1 MKQII
6 FLLFLLSCTAVYAQQ
21 QDSVT
26 IHGRVTDYN
35 GQPIDSASVWWQ
47 NPQFN
52 DIIEAITDK
61 DGHYTARIPKGK
73 YQSAAS
79 IYLPSY
85 AHIAMKSGL
94 PETEHRLEF
103 WAWDFIADRDTTLD
117 IRYHRMEAYGL
128 RAFCIPGAMPT
139 YQIYVRPMSLTR
151 TYQWMKETKPESLV
165 HGENLSDIEQQEQN
179 KEARECQMAPRP
191 GQLKVPNIFNF
202 HAPQADLPD
211 YVAWKPLTQENV
223 MNFSA
228 LGYFF
233 AKAMYEKN
241 SIPVGLINSSWGGTP
256 VEAWISEEGLKEFP
270 KYINDKRQYE
280 DDAYLKSIKQTEGLS
295 FYRWNTSLYRGDA
308 GLHEATPWYAANY
321 NDKDWKTVDLFS
333 TDWGTNG
340 LNPINGSHWF
350 RKEVEVPQD
359 WNGKEATLRLGC
371 IVDADSV
378 YVNGTFVGTVSYQ
391 YPPRIYTIPAGVLKA
406 GKNTV
411 TIRLISNNG
420 YPHFVKEKPYKI
432 ICGNEEVS
440 LQGEWKYRLGASMPP
455 APGMMFFCY
464 KPVCLYNAMIAPLQ
478 NYGIRGV
485 LWYQGESN
493 VDRRNEYAALL
504 TVLIADW
511 RSTFDNPELPF
522 YIIELADFLS
532 KDDISGRQAWA
543 EMRKEQAKVAE
554 TNRNT
559 RLIRNSDLGEW
570 NDIHPLDKKTLGQRA
585 AESALETDNK

>member
-1 MKQII
+1 MNKVSFNKVRLSLAVLLCLCATSMVDAKVKLPALISDGMVLQREQPIKVWGTADAGESVQVKFLKNATPTGVKGGKLKVAYTVTADANGRWTLTLPAMKPGGPYILQVNDIELKDI
-6 FLLFLLSCTAVYAQQ
+6 LVGDVWLCSGQSNMELPVS
-21 QDSVT
+21 
-26 IHGRVTDYN
+26 RVTDMFRDE
-35 GQPIDSASVWWQ
+35 I
-47 NPQFN
+47 
-52 DIIEAITDK
+52 
-61 DGHYTARIPKGK
+61 
-73 YQSAAS
+73 AA
-79 IYLPSY
+79 Y
-85 AHIAMKSGL
+85 
-94 PETEHRLEF
+94 ENTN
-103 WAWDFIADRDTTLD
+103 
-117 IRYHRMEAYGL
+117 IR
-128 RAFCIPGAMPT
+128 
-139 YQIYVRPMSLTR
+139 
-151 TYQWMKETKPESLV
+151 
-165 HGENLSDIEQQEQN
+165 
-179 KEARECQMAPRP
+179 
-191 GQLKVPNIFNF
+191 QLKVPNIFNF

-378 YVNGTFVGTVSYQ
+378 YVNGTFVGTISYQ

-493 VDRRNEYAALL
+493 VDRRNDYAALL

-522 YIIELADFLS
+522 YIVELADFLS

-570 NDIHPLDKKTLGQRA
+570 NDIHPLDKKNLGQRA

>member
-1 MKQII
+1 MNQVSFNKVRLSLAVLLCLCATSMVNAKVKLPALISDGMVLQREQPIKVWGTADAGESVQVKFLKNATPTGVKGDKLKAAYTVTTDANGKWTLTLPAMKPGGPYILQVNDIELKDI
-6 FLLFLLSCTAVYAQQ
+6 LVGDVWLCSGQSNMELPVS
-21 QDSVT
+21 
-26 IHGRVTDYN
+26 RVTDMFRDE
-35 GQPIDSASVWWQ
+35 ISAYE
-47 NPQFN
+47 NTN
-52 DIIEAITDK
+52 
-61 DGHYTARIPKGK
+61 
-73 YQSAAS
+73 
-79 IYLPSY
+79 
-85 AHIAMKSGL
+85 
-94 PETEHRLEF
+94 
-103 WAWDFIADRDTTLD
+103 
-117 IRYHRMEAYGL
+117 IR
-128 RAFCIPGAMPT
+128 
-139 YQIYVRPMSLTR
+139 
-151 TYQWMKETKPESLV
+151 
-165 HGENLSDIEQQEQN
+165 
-179 KEARECQMAPRP
+179 
-191 GQLKVPNIFNF
+191 QLKVPNIFNF
-202 HAPQADLPD
+202 HAPQTDLPD

-241 SIPVGLINSSWGGTP
+241 NIPVGLINSSWGGTP

-585 AESALETDNK
+585 AESALENNK

>member
-1 MKQII
+1 MNKVSFNKVRLSLAVLLCLCATSMVDAKVKLPALISDGMVLQREQPIKVWGTADAGESVQVKFLKNATPTGVKGGKLKVAYTVTADANGRWTLTLPAMKPGGPYILQVNDIELKDI
-6 FLLFLLSCTAVYAQQ
+6 LVGDVWLCSGQSNMELPVS
-21 QDSVT
+21 
-26 IHGRVTDYN
+26 RVTDMFRDE
-35 GQPIDSASVWWQ
+35 I
-47 NPQFN
+47 
-52 DIIEAITDK
+52 
-61 DGHYTARIPKGK
+61 
-73 YQSAAS
+73 AA
-79 IYLPSY
+79 Y
-85 AHIAMKSGL
+85 
-94 PETEHRLEF
+94 ENTN
-103 WAWDFIADRDTTLD
+103 
-117 IRYHRMEAYGL
+117 IR
-128 RAFCIPGAMPT
+128 
-139 YQIYVRPMSLTR
+139 
-151 TYQWMKETKPESLV
+151 
-165 HGENLSDIEQQEQN
+165 
-179 KEARECQMAPRP
+179 
-191 GQLKVPNIFNF
+191 QLKVPNIFNF

-378 YVNGTFVGTVSYQ
+378 YVNGTFVGTISYQ

-522 YIIELADFLS
+522 YIVELADFLS

-585 AESALETDNK
+585 AESALENNK

>member
-1 MKQII
+1 MNKVRFNKVRLSLAVLLCLCATSMVDAKVKLPALISDGMVLQREQPIKVWGTADAGESVQVKFLKNATPTGVKGGKLKVAYTVTADANGRWTLTLPAMKPGGPYILQVNDIELKDI
-6 FLLFLLSCTAVYAQQ
+6 LVGDVWLCSGQSNMELPVS
-21 QDSVT
+21 
-26 IHGRVTDYN
+26 RVTDMFRDE
-35 GQPIDSASVWWQ
+35 I
-47 NPQFN
+47 
-52 DIIEAITDK
+52 
-61 DGHYTARIPKGK
+61 
-73 YQSAAS
+73 AA
-79 IYLPSY
+79 Y
-85 AHIAMKSGL
+85 
-94 PETEHRLEF
+94 ENTN
-103 WAWDFIADRDTTLD
+103 
-117 IRYHRMEAYGL
+117 IR
-128 RAFCIPGAMPT
+128 
-139 YQIYVRPMSLTR
+139 
-151 TYQWMKETKPESLV
+151 
-165 HGENLSDIEQQEQN
+165 
-179 KEARECQMAPRP
+179 
-191 GQLKVPNIFNF
+191 QLKVPNIFNF

-233 AKAMYEKN
+233 AKAMYEQN

-295 FYRWNTSLYRGDA
+295 FYRWNTSLYQGDA

-378 YVNGTFVGTVSYQ
+378 YVNGTFVGTISYQ

-411 TIRLISNNG
+411 TIRLISNNS

-440 LQGEWKYRLGASMPP
+440 LQGEWKYRLGAPMPP

-464 KPVCLYNAMIAPLQ
+464 EPVCLYNAMIAPLQ

-504 TVLIADW
+504 TALIADW
-511 RSTFDNPELPF
+511 RNTFGNPELPF
-522 YIIELADFLS
+522 YIVELADFLS
-532 KDDISGRQAWA
+532 RDDVSGRQAWA

-585 AESALETDNK
+585 AESALENNK

>member
-1 MKQII
+1 MNKVRFNKVRLSLAVLLCLCATSMVDAKVKLPALISDGMVLQREQPIKVWGTADAGESVQVKFLKNATPTGVKGGKLKVAYTVTADANGRWTLTLPAMKPGGPYILQVNDIELKDI
-6 FLLFLLSCTAVYAQQ
+6 LVGDVWLCSGQSNMELPVS
-21 QDSVT
+21 
-26 IHGRVTDYN
+26 RVTDMFRDE
-35 GQPIDSASVWWQ
+35 I
-47 NPQFN
+47 
-52 DIIEAITDK
+52 
-61 DGHYTARIPKGK
+61 
-73 YQSAAS
+73 AA
-79 IYLPSY
+79 Y
-85 AHIAMKSGL
+85 
-94 PETEHRLEF
+94 ENTN
-103 WAWDFIADRDTTLD
+103 
-117 IRYHRMEAYGL
+117 IR
-128 RAFCIPGAMPT
+128 
-139 YQIYVRPMSLTR
+139 
-151 TYQWMKETKPESLV
+151 
-165 HGENLSDIEQQEQN
+165 
-179 KEARECQMAPRP
+179 
-191 GQLKVPNIFNF
+191 QLKVPNIFNF

-228 LGYFF
+228 LAYFF

-241 SIPVGLINSSWGGTP
+241 SIPIGLINSSWGGTP

-270 KYINDKRQYE
+270 KYINEKRQYE
-280 DDAYLKSIKQTEGLS
+280 DDAYLKSIKQTEGLN

-308 GLHEATPWYAANY
+308 GLHETTPWYAANY

-350 RKEVEVPQD
+350 RKKVEVPQE

-464 KPVCLYNAMIAPLQ
+464 KPICLYNAMIAPLQ

-504 TVLIADW
+504 TAMIADW
-511 RSTFDNPELPF
+511 RSTFGNPELPF
-522 YIIELADFLS
+522 YIVELADFLS
-532 KDDISGRQAWA
+532 RDDVSGRQAWA

-585 AESALETDNK
+585 AESALENNK

>member
-1 MKQII
+1 MNKVRFNKVRLSLAVLLCLCATSMVDAKVKLPALISDGMVLQREQPIKVWGTADAGESVQVKFLKNATPTGVKGGKLKVAYTVTADANGRWPLTLPAMKPGGPYILQVNDIELKDI
-6 FLLFLLSCTAVYAQQ
+6 LVGDVWLCSGQSNMELPVS
-21 QDSVT
+21 
-26 IHGRVTDYN
+26 RVTDMFRDE
-35 GQPIDSASVWWQ
+35 I
-47 NPQFN
+47 
-52 DIIEAITDK
+52 
-61 DGHYTARIPKGK
+61 
-73 YQSAAS
+73 AA
-79 IYLPSY
+79 Y
-85 AHIAMKSGL
+85 
-94 PETEHRLEF
+94 ENTN
-103 WAWDFIADRDTTLD
+103 
-117 IRYHRMEAYGL
+117 IR
-128 RAFCIPGAMPT
+128 
-139 YQIYVRPMSLTR
+139 
-151 TYQWMKETKPESLV
+151 
-165 HGENLSDIEQQEQN
+165 
-179 KEARECQMAPRP
+179 
-191 GQLKVPNIFNF
+191 QLKVPNIFNF

-228 LGYFF
+228 LAYFF

-241 SIPVGLINSSWGGTP
+241 SIPIGLINSSWGGTP

-270 KYINDKRQYE
+270 KYINEKRQYE
-280 DDAYLKSIKQTEGLS
+280 DDAYLKSIKQTEGLN

-308 GLHEATPWYAANY
+308 GLHETTPWYAANY
-321 NDKDWKTVDLFS
+321 NDKDWQTVDLFS
-333 TDWGTNG
+333 TDWGSNG

-350 RKEVEVPQD
+350 RKKVEVPQE

-504 TVLIADW
+504 TAMIADW
-511 RSTFDNPELPF
+511 RSTFDKPELPF
-522 YIIELADFLS
+522 YIVELADFLS
-532 KDDISGRQAWA
+532 KDDIGGRQAWA

>member
-1 MKQII
+1 MNKVRFNKVRLSLAVLLCLCATSMVDAKVKLPALISDGMVLQREQPIKVWGTADAGESVQVKFLKNATPTGVKGGKLKVAYTVTADANGRWTLTLPAMKPGGPYILQVNDIELKDI
-6 FLLFLLSCTAVYAQQ
+6 LVGDVWLCSGQSNMELPVS
-21 QDSVT
+21 
-26 IHGRVTDYN
+26 RVTDMFRDE
-35 GQPIDSASVWWQ
+35 I
-47 NPQFN
+47 
-52 DIIEAITDK
+52 
-61 DGHYTARIPKGK
+61 
-73 YQSAAS
+73 AA
-79 IYLPSY
+79 Y
-85 AHIAMKSGL
+85 
-94 PETEHRLEF
+94 ENTN
-103 WAWDFIADRDTTLD
+103 
-117 IRYHRMEAYGL
+117 IR
-128 RAFCIPGAMPT
+128 
-139 YQIYVRPMSLTR
+139 
-151 TYQWMKETKPESLV
+151 
-165 HGENLSDIEQQEQN
+165 
-179 KEARECQMAPRP
+179 
-191 GQLKVPNIFNF
+191 QLKVPNIFNF

-295 FYRWNTSLYRGDA
+295 FYRWNTSLYQGDA

-378 YVNGTFVGTVSYQ
+378 YVNGTFVGTISYQ

-411 TIRLISNNG
+411 TIRLISNNS

-440 LQGEWKYRLGASMPP
+440 LQGEWKYRLGAPMPP

-464 KPVCLYNAMIAPLQ
+464 EPVCLYNAMIAPLQ

-504 TVLIADW
+504 TAMIADW
-511 RSTFDNPELPF
+511 RSTFGNPELPF
-522 YIIELADFLS
+522 YIVELADFLS
-532 KDDISGRQAWA
+532 RDDVSGRQAWA

-585 AESALETDNK
+585 AESALENNK

>member
-1 MKQII
+1 MNKVRFNKVRLSLAVLLCLCATSMVDAKVKLPALISDGMVLQREQPIKVWGTADAGESVQVKFLKNATPTGVKGGKLKVAYTVTADANGRWTLTLPAMKPGGPYILQVNDIELKDI
-6 FLLFLLSCTAVYAQQ
+6 LVGDVWLCSGQSNMELPVS
-21 QDSVT
+21 
-26 IHGRVTDYN
+26 RVTDMFRDE
-35 GQPIDSASVWWQ
+35 I
-47 NPQFN
+47 
-52 DIIEAITDK
+52 
-61 DGHYTARIPKGK
+61 
-73 YQSAAS
+73 AA
-79 IYLPSY
+79 Y
-85 AHIAMKSGL
+85 
-94 PETEHRLEF
+94 ENTN
-103 WAWDFIADRDTTLD
+103 
-117 IRYHRMEAYGL
+117 IR
-128 RAFCIPGAMPT
+128 
-139 YQIYVRPMSLTR
+139 
-151 TYQWMKETKPESLV
+151 
-165 HGENLSDIEQQEQN
+165 
-179 KEARECQMAPRP
+179 
-191 GQLKVPNIFNF
+191 QLKVPNIFNF

-295 FYRWNTSLYRGDA
+295 FYRWNTSLYQGDA

-411 TIRLISNNG
+411 TIRLISNNS

-440 LQGEWKYRLGASMPP
+440 LQGEWKYRLGAPMPP

-504 TVLIADW
+504 TAMIADW
-511 RSTFDNPELPF
+511 RSTFGNPELPF
-522 YIIELADFLS
+522 YIVELADFLS
-532 KDDISGRQAWA
+532 RDDVSGRQAWA

-585 AESALETDNK
+585 AESALENNK

>member
-1 MKQII
+1 MNKVSFNKVRLSLAVLLCLCATSMVDAKVKLPALISDGLVLQREQPIKVWGTADAGESVQVKFLKNATPTGVKGGKLKVAYTVTADANGRWTLTLPAMKPGGPYILQVNDIELKDI
-6 FLLFLLSCTAVYAQQ
+6 LVGDVWLCSGQSNMELPVS
-21 QDSVT
+21 
-26 IHGRVTDYN
+26 RVTDMFRDE
-35 GQPIDSASVWWQ
+35 I
-47 NPQFN
+47 
-52 DIIEAITDK
+52 
-61 DGHYTARIPKGK
+61 
-73 YQSAAS
+73 AA
-79 IYLPSY
+79 Y
-85 AHIAMKSGL
+85 
-94 PETEHRLEF
+94 ENTN
-103 WAWDFIADRDTTLD
+103 
-117 IRYHRMEAYGL
+117 IR
-128 RAFCIPGAMPT
+128 
-139 YQIYVRPMSLTR
+139 
-151 TYQWMKETKPESLV
+151 
-165 HGENLSDIEQQEQN
+165 
-179 KEARECQMAPRP
+179 
-191 GQLKVPNIFNF
+191 QLKVPNIFNF

-378 YVNGTFVGTVSYQ
+378 YVNGTFVGTISYQ

-522 YIIELADFLS
+522 YIVELADFLS

-570 NDIHPLDKKTLGQRA
+570 NDIHPLDKKNLGQRA

>member
-1 MKQII
+1 
-6 FLLFLLSCTAVYAQQ
+6 
-21 QDSVT
+21 
-26 IHGRVTDYN
+26 
-35 GQPIDSASVWWQ
+35 
-47 NPQFN
+47 
-52 DIIEAITDK
+52 
-61 DGHYTARIPKGK
+61 
-73 YQSAAS
+73 
-79 IYLPSY
+79 
-85 AHIAMKSGL
+85 
-94 PETEHRLEF
+94 
-103 WAWDFIADRDTTLD
+103 
-117 IRYHRMEAYGL
+117 
-128 RAFCIPGAMPT
+128 
-139 YQIYVRPMSLTR
+139 
-151 TYQWMKETKPESLV
+151 
-165 HGENLSDIEQQEQN
+165 
-179 KEARECQMAPRP
+179 
-191 GQLKVPNIFNF
+191 
-202 HAPQADLPD
+202 
-211 YVAWKPLTQENV
+211 

-241 SIPVGLINSSWGGTP
+241 NIPVGLINSSWGGTP

-432 ICGNEEVS
+432 VCGNEEVS

-504 TVLIADW
+504 TAMIADW
-511 RSTFDNPELPF
+511 RSTFGNPELPF
-522 YIIELADFLS
+522 YIVELADFLS
-532 KDDISGRQAWA
+532 RDDVSGRQAWA

-585 AESALETDNK
+585 AESALENNK

>member
-1 MKQII
+1 MNKVSFNKVRLSLAVLLCLCATSMVDAKVKLPALISDGMVLQREQPIKVWGTADAGESVQVKFLKNATPTGVKGGKLKVAYTVTADANGRWTLTLPAMKPGGPYILQVNDIELKDI
-6 FLLFLLSCTAVYAQQ
+6 LVGDVWLCSGQSNMELPVS
-21 QDSVT
+21 
-26 IHGRVTDYN
+26 RVTDMFRDE
-35 GQPIDSASVWWQ
+35 I
-47 NPQFN
+47 
-52 DIIEAITDK
+52 
-61 DGHYTARIPKGK
+61 
-73 YQSAAS
+73 AA
-79 IYLPSY
+79 Y
-85 AHIAMKSGL
+85 
-94 PETEHRLEF
+94 ENTN
-103 WAWDFIADRDTTLD
+103 
-117 IRYHRMEAYGL
+117 IR
-128 RAFCIPGAMPT
+128 
-139 YQIYVRPMSLTR
+139 
-151 TYQWMKETKPESLV
+151 
-165 HGENLSDIEQQEQN
+165 
-179 KEARECQMAPRP
+179 
-191 GQLKVPNIFNF
+191 QLKVPNIFNF

-270 KYINDKRQYE
+270 KYMNDKRQYE

-378 YVNGTFVGTVSYQ
+378 YVNGTFVGTISYQ

-522 YIIELADFLS
+522 YIVELADFLS

-570 NDIHPLDKKTLGQRA
+570 NDIHPLDKKNLGQRA

>member
-1 MKQII
+1 MNKVSFNKVRLSLAVLLCLCATSMVDAKVKLPALISDGMVLQREQPIKVWGTADAGESVQVKFLKNAAPTSVKGGKLKAAYTVIADANGKWTLTLPAMKPGGPYILQVNDIELKDI
-6 FLLFLLSCTAVYAQQ
+6 LVGDVWLCSGQSNMELPVS
-21 QDSVT
+21 
-26 IHGRVTDYN
+26 RVTDMFRDE
-35 GQPIDSASVWWQ
+35 I
-47 NPQFN
+47 
-52 DIIEAITDK
+52 
-61 DGHYTARIPKGK
+61 
-73 YQSAAS
+73 AA
-79 IYLPSY
+79 Y
-85 AHIAMKSGL
+85 
-94 PETEHRLEF
+94 ENTN
-103 WAWDFIADRDTTLD
+103 
-117 IRYHRMEAYGL
+117 IR
-128 RAFCIPGAMPT
+128 
-139 YQIYVRPMSLTR
+139 
-151 TYQWMKETKPESLV
+151 
-165 HGENLSDIEQQEQN
+165 
-179 KEARECQMAPRP
+179 
-191 GQLKVPNIFNF
+191 QLKVPNIFNF

-295 FYRWNTSLYRGDA
+295 FYRWNTSLYQGDA

-378 YVNGTFVGTVSYQ
+378 YVNGTFVGTISYQ

-411 TIRLISNNG
+411 TIRLISNNS

-440 LQGEWKYRLGASMPP
+440 LQGEWKYRLGAPMPP

-464 KPVCLYNAMIAPLQ
+464 EPVCLYNAMIAPLQ

-504 TVLIADW
+504 TALIADW
-511 RSTFDNPELPF
+511 RNTFGNPELPF
-522 YIIELADFLS
+522 YIVELADFLS
-532 KDDISGRQAWA
+532 RDDVSGRQAWA

-585 AESALETDNK
+585 AESALENNK

>member
-1 MKQII
+1 MNKVRFNKVRLSLAVLLCLCATSMVDAKVKLPALISDGMVLQREQPIKVWGTADAGESVQVKFLKNATPTGVKGGKLKVAYTVTADANGRWTLTLPAMKPGGPYILQVNDIELKDI
-6 FLLFLLSCTAVYAQQ
+6 LVGDVWLCSGQSNMELPVS
-21 QDSVT
+21 
-26 IHGRVTDYN
+26 RVTDMFRDE
-35 GQPIDSASVWWQ
+35 I
-47 NPQFN
+47 
-52 DIIEAITDK
+52 
-61 DGHYTARIPKGK
+61 
-73 YQSAAS
+73 AA
-79 IYLPSY
+79 Y
-85 AHIAMKSGL
+85 
-94 PETEHRLEF
+94 ENTN
-103 WAWDFIADRDTTLD
+103 
-117 IRYHRMEAYGL
+117 IR
-128 RAFCIPGAMPT
+128 
-139 YQIYVRPMSLTR
+139 
-151 TYQWMKETKPESLV
+151 
-165 HGENLSDIEQQEQN
+165 
-179 KEARECQMAPRP
+179 
-191 GQLKVPNIFNF
+191 QLKVPNIFNF

-295 FYRWNTSLYRGDA
+295 FYRWNTSLYQGDA

-378 YVNGTFVGTVSYQ
+378 YVNGTFVGTISYQ

-504 TVLIADW
+504 TALIADW
-511 RSTFDNPELPF
+511 RNTFGNPELPF
-522 YIIELADFLS
+522 YIVELADFLS
-532 KDDISGRQAWA
+532 RDDVSGRQAWA

-585 AESALETDNK
+585 AESALENNK

>member
-1 MKQII
+1 MNKVSLNKVRLSLAVLLCLCATSMVDAKVKLPALISDGMVLQREQPIKVWGTADAGESVQVKFLKNATPTGVKGGKLKVAYTVTADANGRWTLTLPAMKPGGPYILQVNDIELKDI
-6 FLLFLLSCTAVYAQQ
+6 LVGDVWLCSGQSNMELPVS
-21 QDSVT
+21 
-26 IHGRVTDYN
+26 RVTDMFRDE
-35 GQPIDSASVWWQ
+35 ISAYE
-47 NPQFN
+47 NTN
-52 DIIEAITDK
+52 
-61 DGHYTARIPKGK
+61 
-73 YQSAAS
+73 
-79 IYLPSY
+79 
-85 AHIAMKSGL
+85 
-94 PETEHRLEF
+94 
-103 WAWDFIADRDTTLD
+103 
-117 IRYHRMEAYGL
+117 IR
-128 RAFCIPGAMPT
+128 
-139 YQIYVRPMSLTR
+139 
-151 TYQWMKETKPESLV
+151 
-165 HGENLSDIEQQEQN
+165 
-179 KEARECQMAPRP
+179 
-191 GQLKVPNIFNF
+191 QLKVPNIFNF

-241 SIPVGLINSSWGGTP
+241 NIPVGLINSSWGGTP

-378 YVNGTFVGTVSYQ
+378 YVNGTFVGTISYQ

-411 TIRLISNNG
+411 TIRLISNNS

-440 LQGEWKYRLGASMPP
+440 LQGEWKYRLGAPMPP

-464 KPVCLYNAMIAPLQ
+464 EPVCLYNAMIAPLQ

-504 TVLIADW
+504 TAMIADW
-511 RSTFDNPELPF
+511 RSTFGNPELPF
-522 YIIELADFLS
+522 YIVELADFLS
-532 KDDISGRQAWA
+532 RDDVSGRQAWA

-585 AESALETDNK
+585 AESALENNK

>member
-1 MKQII
+1 MNKVRFNKVRLSLAVLLCLCATSMVDAKVKLPALISDGMVLQREQPIKVWGTADAGESVQVKFLKNATPTGVKGGKLKVAYTVTADANGRWTLTLPAMKPGGPYILQVNDIELKDI
-6 FLLFLLSCTAVYAQQ
+6 LVGDVWLCSGQSNMELPVS
-21 QDSVT
+21 
-26 IHGRVTDYN
+26 RVTDMFRDE
-35 GQPIDSASVWWQ
+35 I
-47 NPQFN
+47 
-52 DIIEAITDK
+52 
-61 DGHYTARIPKGK
+61 
-73 YQSAAS
+73 AA
-79 IYLPSY
+79 Y
-85 AHIAMKSGL
+85 
-94 PETEHRLEF
+94 ENTN
-103 WAWDFIADRDTTLD
+103 
-117 IRYHRMEAYGL
+117 IR
-128 RAFCIPGAMPT
+128 
-139 YQIYVRPMSLTR
+139 
-151 TYQWMKETKPESLV
+151 
-165 HGENLSDIEQQEQN
+165 
-179 KEARECQMAPRP
+179 
-191 GQLKVPNIFNF
+191 QLKVPNIFNF

-211 YVAWKPLTQENV
+211 YVAWTPLTQENV

-295 FYRWNTSLYRGDA
+295 FYRWNTSLYQGDA

-378 YVNGTFVGTVSYQ
+378 YVNGTFVGTISYQ

-411 TIRLISNNG
+411 TIRLISNNS

-440 LQGEWKYRLGASMPP
+440 LQGEWKYRLGAPMPP

-464 KPVCLYNAMIAPLQ
+464 EPVCLYNAMIAPLQ

-504 TVLIADW
+504 TALIADW
-511 RSTFDNPELPF
+511 RNTFGNPELPF
-522 YIIELADFLS
+522 YIVELADFLS
-532 KDDISGRQAWA
+532 RDDVSGRQAWA

-585 AESALETDNK
+585 AESALENNK

>member
-1 MKQII
+1 MNKVSFNKVRLSLAVLLCLCATSMVDAKVKLPALISDGMVLQREQPIKIWGTADAGESVQVKFLKNATPTGVKGGKLKAAYTVTADANGKWTLTLPAMKPGGPYILQVNDIELKDI
-6 FLLFLLSCTAVYAQQ
+6 LVGDVWLCSGQSNMELPVS
-21 QDSVT
+21 
-26 IHGRVTDYN
+26 RVTDMFRDE
-35 GQPIDSASVWWQ
+35 I
-47 NPQFN
+47 
-52 DIIEAITDK
+52 
-61 DGHYTARIPKGK
+61 
-73 YQSAAS
+73 AA
-79 IYLPSY
+79 Y
-85 AHIAMKSGL
+85 
-94 PETEHRLEF
+94 ENTN
-103 WAWDFIADRDTTLD
+103 
-117 IRYHRMEAYGL
+117 IR
-128 RAFCIPGAMPT
+128 
-139 YQIYVRPMSLTR
+139 
-151 TYQWMKETKPESLV
+151 
-165 HGENLSDIEQQEQN
+165 
-179 KEARECQMAPRP
+179 
-191 GQLKVPNIFNF
+191 QLKVPNIFNF

-228 LGYFF
+228 LAYFF

-270 KYINDKRQYE
+270 KCVNDKRQYE

-308 GLHEATPWYAANY
+308 GLHETTPWYATDY
-321 NDKDWKTVDLFS
+321 NDKDWQTVDLFS
-333 TDWGTNG
+333 TNWGTNG

-350 RKEVEVPQD
+350 RKEVEVPQE

-371 IVDADSV
+371 IIDADSA

-406 GKNTV
+406 GKNIV

-420 YPHFVKEKPYKI
+420 HPHFVKEKPYKI

-504 TVLIADW
+504 TAMIADW
-511 RSTFDNPELPF
+511 RSTFDKPELPF
-522 YIIELADFLS
+522 YIVELADFLS
-532 KDDISGRQAWA
+532 KDDVSGRQAWA

-585 AESALETDNK
+585 AESALEIDNK

>member
-1 MKQII
+1 MNKVRFNKVRLSLAVLLCLCATSMVDAKVKLPALISDGMVLQREQPIKVWGTADAGESVQVKFLKNATPTGVKGGKLKVAYTVTADANGRWTLTLPAMKPGGPYILQVNDIELKDI
-6 FLLFLLSCTAVYAQQ
+6 LVGDVWLCSGQSNMELPVS
-21 QDSVT
+21 
-26 IHGRVTDYN
+26 RVTDMFRDE
-35 GQPIDSASVWWQ
+35 I
-47 NPQFN
+47 
-52 DIIEAITDK
+52 
-61 DGHYTARIPKGK
+61 
-73 YQSAAS
+73 AA
-79 IYLPSY
+79 Y
-85 AHIAMKSGL
+85 
-94 PETEHRLEF
+94 ENTN
-103 WAWDFIADRDTTLD
+103 
-117 IRYHRMEAYGL
+117 IR
-128 RAFCIPGAMPT
+128 
-139 YQIYVRPMSLTR
+139 
-151 TYQWMKETKPESLV
+151 
-165 HGENLSDIEQQEQN
+165 
-179 KEARECQMAPRP
+179 
-191 GQLKVPNIFNF
+191 QLKVPNIFNF

-295 FYRWNTSLYRGDA
+295 FYRWNTSLYQGDA

-378 YVNGTFVGTVSYQ
+378 YVNGTFVGTISYQ

-411 TIRLISNNG
+411 TIRLISNNS

-440 LQGEWKYRLGASMPP
+440 LQGEWKYRLGAPMPP

-464 KPVCLYNAMIAPLQ
+464 EPVCLYNAMIAPLQ

-504 TVLIADW
+504 TALIADW
-511 RSTFDNPELPF
+511 RNTFGNPELPF
-522 YIIELADFLS
+522 YIVELADFLS
-532 KDDISGRQAWA
+532 RDDVSGRQAWA

-559 RLIRNSDLGEW
+559 RLIRNSDLGKW

-585 AESALETDNK
+585 AESALENNK

>member
-1 MKQII
+1 MNKVSFNKVRLSLAVLLCLCATSMVDAKVKLPALISDGMVLQREQPIKVWGTADAGESVQVKFLKNATPTGVKGGKLKVAYTVTADANGRWTLTLPAMKPGGPYILQVNDIELKDI
-6 FLLFLLSCTAVYAQQ
+6 LVGDVWLCSGQSNMELPVS
-21 QDSVT
+21 
-26 IHGRVTDYN
+26 RVTDMFRDE
-35 GQPIDSASVWWQ
+35 I
-47 NPQFN
+47 
-52 DIIEAITDK
+52 
-61 DGHYTARIPKGK
+61 
-73 YQSAAS
+73 AA
-79 IYLPSY
+79 Y
-85 AHIAMKSGL
+85 
-94 PETEHRLEF
+94 ENTN
-103 WAWDFIADRDTTLD
+103 
-117 IRYHRMEAYGL
+117 IR
-128 RAFCIPGAMPT
+128 
-139 YQIYVRPMSLTR
+139 
-151 TYQWMKETKPESLV
+151 
-165 HGENLSDIEQQEQN
+165 
-179 KEARECQMAPRP
+179 
-191 GQLKVPNIFNF
+191 QLKVPNIFNF

-432 ICGNEEVS
+432 VCGNEEVS

-504 TVLIADW
+504 TAMIADW
-511 RSTFDNPELPF
+511 RSTFGNPELPF
-522 YIIELADFLS
+522 YIVELADFLS
-532 KDDISGRQAWA
+532 RDDVSGRQAWA

-585 AESALETDNK
+585 AESALENNK